1 MRLLVKIRSSESGPY
16 DTQYHYHLQSL
27 IYDLLRDSKYH
38 YLHDKVGYKFFSFS
52 NIFPSNYITKGE
64 NRTFIISSP
73 DTEFIE
79 YLHHGYDQ
87 LKTEIKIGGMR
98 FRLDS
103 CRTIDLRLPQDNPY
117 SLITGTPILIRIP
130 REKYKAFGIIPSKD
144 YDYLYWRSE
153 HPIELFMLQIRNN
166 LLKKYNQFSGS
177 DNEHIPDDIGSFPL
191 FQKFQFKKQI
201 STRIL
206 MKNSEQIVIG
216 TVWEFGFEG
225 WEDRNLIQFALDAG
239 LGERNSMGFGFMNL
253 QESR

>member
-1 MRLLVKIRSSESGPY
+1 MRLLVKLRCLESGPY
-16 DTQYHYHLQSL
+16 DSQYHYHLQSL

-38 YLHDKVGYKFFSFS
+38 YLHDKEGYKFFCFS
-52 NIFPSNYITKGE
+52 NIFPSYDIKKGE
-64 NRTFIISSP
+64 NRTVLISSP
-73 DTEFIE
+73 NTEIIE
-79 YLHHGYDQ
+79 YLHQEYEL
-87 LKTEIKIGGMR
+87 LKSEIKIGGMR

-103 CRTIDLRLPQDNPY
+103 CRTIDLRPPQDVSY

-130 REKYKAFGIIPSKD
+130 REKYRAYGIKPSKD

-153 HPIELFMLQIRNN
+153 HPVELFMLQIRNN

-177 DNEHIPDDIGSFPL
+177 DNDPIPDDIGSFPL

-201 STRIL
+201 STKIS